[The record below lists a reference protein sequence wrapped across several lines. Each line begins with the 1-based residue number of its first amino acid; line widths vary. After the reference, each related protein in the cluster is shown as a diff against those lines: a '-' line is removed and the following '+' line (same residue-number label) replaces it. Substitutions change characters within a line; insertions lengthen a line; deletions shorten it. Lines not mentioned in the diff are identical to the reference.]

1 MKKKEDLNYGSK
13 GLEIMKEARHFPE
26 QERKSLDFLDL
37 EEWPDDERLRLSDWL
52 FLTEE
57 IQEKSGVES
66 KMNDLMS
73 SYEGK
78 RDGLFNESRLDQ
90 RLFWLFIEYF
100 FLSSRVPL
108 KKLMDSVERNIII
121 RTLSKVNGNQKR
133 ASRVLGVKHTTLNE
147 KIKKHKIHLSKR
159 LVEFY

>member
-1 MKKKEDLNYGSK
+1 
-13 GLEIMKEARHFPE
+13 MKEGRHFPGQKRE
-26 QERKSLDFLDL
+26 SRGLLDL
-37 EEWPDDERLRLSDWL
+37 GEWPDDARLKLPDWFFLPEEMQERSEIESEFSD
-52 FLTEE
+52 F
-57 IQEKSGVES
+57 K
-66 KMNDLMS
+66 S

-78 RDGLFNESRLDQ
+78 RDGLYKESRLDEK
-90 RLFWLFIEYF
+90 LFWLFIEYF

-147 KIKKHKIHLSKR
+147 KIKKYKIHLSR
-159 LVEFY
+159 RPIELY